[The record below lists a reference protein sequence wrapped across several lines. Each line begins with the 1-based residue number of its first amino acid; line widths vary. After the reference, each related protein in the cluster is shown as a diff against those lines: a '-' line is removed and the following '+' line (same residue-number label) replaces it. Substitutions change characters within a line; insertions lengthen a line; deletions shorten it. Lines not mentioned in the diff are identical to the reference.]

1 MNEQIYY
8 HKERFTKNQRNRYNN
23 TTKLVEPV
31 AQLQAKTNNT
41 YHLKKPSYHNPKK
54 KKLPSLK
61 AY

>member
-31 AQLQAKTNNT
+31 AQMPTSVINNQ
-41 YHLKKPSYHNPKK
+41 HNNKLKLTTPIT
-54 KKLPSLK
+54 
-61 AY
+61 